1 MLSCPQEVNDLLQ
14 NKVNEYFKE
23 ATVVVKLVNYRI
35 SVLGEVDNPGTFII
49 ENKQINILQ
58 AVAQAGGTTNFGN
71 LQKVKLVRQTL
82 TGSELYYI
90 DLTDNGVLQSDQ
102 YYLLPNDFVYIE
114 PLNSKSFTFQN
125 FPYSLFLSTISTAAI
140 VYVLFK

>member
-1 MLSCPQEVNDLLQ
+1 
-14 NKVNEYFKE
+14 
-23 ATVVVKLVNYRI
+23 
-35 SVLGEVDNPGTFII
+35 
-49 ENKQINILQ
+49 LQ

-102 YYLLPNDFVYIE
+102 YYLLPNDVVYIE